1 MAIGGNL
8 SASFQHRTPP
18 PPSAP
23 QQLKSQSIP
32 ISGAHRTASEV
43 QLCEDE
49 ALADYRDYVV
59 FSRIV
64 NHHRERQQQHTKD
77 QQQVQRHPYWKQEN
91 DKCLAHVLKTRNSH
105 IGQPPEQQEQETYQD
120 TLQGLSHHI
129 AQTQTAGVMPS
140 LSLASDDYYCG
151 EEAPPTTNGGWILS
165 SMANLVEDTLALD
178 GGEEEDE
185 GIFALEL

>member
-1 MAIGGNL
+1 MAIGGKM

-64 NHHRERQQQHTKD
+64 NHHRERQQQYTKD
-77 QQQVQRHPYWKQEN
+77 PPQVHRRPYYQREN
-91 DKCLAHVLKTRNSH
+91 DKCLEHVLKTRNSLV
-105 IGQPPEQQEQETYQD
+105 GQAHQEQEPHQD
-120 TLQGLSHHI
+120 TLQSLSHHI
-129 AQTQTAGVMPS
+129 AQAQTAGEMPS

-151 EEAPPTTNGGWILS
+151 EEAPPTTSGGWILS
-165 SMANLVEDTLALD
+165 STADLVEDVLALD
-178 GGEEEDE
+178 SGEEKDE